1 MYVNARL
8 PFAGG
13 LIKQTTAAADW
24 SVRLQR
30 ICRSIRPSVSICQLA
45 LSLLKVEYVG
55 SVTNPRVWRYFLC
68 VFAEGGLGV
77 LEATVPGLVPA
88 SVWRLCAR

>member
-1 MYVNARL
+1 M
-8 PFAGG
+8 
-13 LIKQTTAAADW
+13 
-24 SVRLQR
+24 
-30 ICRSIRPSVSICQLA
+30 
-45 LSLLKVEYVG
+45 EYVG

-68 VFAEGGLGV
+68 VFVEGGLGV